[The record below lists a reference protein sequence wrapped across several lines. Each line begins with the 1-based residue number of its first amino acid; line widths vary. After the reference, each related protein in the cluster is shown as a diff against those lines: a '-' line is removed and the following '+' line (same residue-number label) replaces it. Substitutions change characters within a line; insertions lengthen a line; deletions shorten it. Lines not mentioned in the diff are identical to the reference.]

1 MVKSM
6 IGWVAAVLTAAS
18 ASVALAA
25 AFGISGTSLGAG
37 DTAVAACDTGGFTV
51 SFTTSRGLVTAVT
64 VGAIA
69 DPACEGG
76 SLSATVTDAAGAS
89 IAMAGP
95 QTVPTDGDV
104 TDNVMTL
111 TTSPQPSAS
120 LVAGYHVSIAGP

>member
-6 IGWVAAVLTAAS
+6 IGWGAAVLTAAS

-25 AFGISGTSLGAG
+25 AFGISTISLGG
-37 DTAVAACDTGGFTV
+37 GNTAVASCDTAFTV
-51 SFTTSRGLVTAVT
+51 GFTTSRGLVTAVT

-76 SLSATVTDAAGAS
+76 SLSVTVTNAAGAS

-104 TDNVMTL
+104 TDNQMTL
-111 TTSPQPSAS
+111 ATSLQPSAS
-120 LVAGYHVSIAGP
+120 LVAGYAVSIVGP